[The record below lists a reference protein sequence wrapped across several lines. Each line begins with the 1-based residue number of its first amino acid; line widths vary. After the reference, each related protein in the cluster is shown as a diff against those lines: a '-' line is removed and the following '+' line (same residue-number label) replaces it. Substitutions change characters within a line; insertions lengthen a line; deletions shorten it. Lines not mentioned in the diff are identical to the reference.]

1 MMSFVLALP
10 MPKIWALAFARVA
23 EQDGLFFEFGTAA
36 VGQDGDDLADEIGFG
51 NLGCLCGN
59 TAEKQPEEGRA
70 EKFLHNL
77 NSKKAFSRTNIGIT
91 GFYGNFFDN
100 FSDRTGN
107 KLLIIAEGTQ

>member
-10 MPKIWALAFARVA
+10 MPKIWALAFARVRSRN
-23 EQDGLFFEFGTAA
+23 GLFFEFGTAA

-100 FSDRTGN
+100 FSDRTA
-107 KLLIIAEGTQ
+107 ISY